1 MELLEQLE
9 ARVAELLARLDRLRA
24 ENTRLRAETSAI
36 VAEKAVLEEELPMLR
51 HFAGGPHSGSDAS
64 LRSMLTMRNPMFSFP
79 QELVDRIEKRLLA
92 LN

>member
-1 MELLEQLE
+1 M
-9 ARVAELLARLDRLRA
+9 
-24 ENTRLRAETSAI
+24 
-36 VAEKAVLEEELPMLR
+36 KAVLEEELPMLR